1 MERKF
6 IDLRITA
13 ISDEDLKDFLIAL
26 RKIQYCGDVG
36 ANRLLPIQID
46 GDGSGGINIEMHEKE
61 IGGVKLKN
69 LREIVNLD
77 ENKTKNVDDSH
88 DFETHYIGEQFKLC
102 LTFMVWCR
110 CDITSL
116 KLINNI
122 KTLNYEYRQ

>member
-61 IGGVKLKN
+61 IGDVKLKN

-77 ENKTKNVDDSH
+77 ENKTKNVDDGH
-88 DFETHYIGEQFKLC
+88 DFETHCIGE
-102 LTFMVWCR
+102 
-110 CDITSL
+110 
-116 KLINNI
+116 
-122 KTLNYEYRQ
+122 

>member
-88 DFETHYIGEQFKLC
+88 DFETHYIGE
-102 LTFMVWCR
+102 
-110 CDITSL
+110 
-116 KLINNI
+116 
-122 KTLNYEYRQ
+122 